1 MHIYMQAINGEDGV
15 PRYYHLVLQEE
26 LLGGWSLLREWGLS
40 GARGRSKRENFASRA
55 EAERSLMKY
64 RDAQLARGYRVVFV
78 QGDEGANNA

>member
-1 MHIYMQAINGEDGV
+1 MHIYMQAIDSDEGV

-55 EAERSLMKY
+55 EAEQSLMQY
-64 RDAQLARGYRVVFV
+64 RDAQLARGYRVVFI
-78 QGDEGANNA
+78 QGDEGASNA